1 MMRLLIGL
9 ILAIVV
15 NFGLFTLMHLMTS
28 TDRVKRQTFD
38 DIRILDFVR
47 VQKEPEVET
56 KQRKVPEKPKPPEK
70 MPPPPKVQPKTQQV
84 KSPTPKLA
92 VPNIK
97 VPLNIAG
104 GPYLGDFSATKSAP
118 VAPVQT
124 NVNEYAQVT
133 PLVRIPPRY
142 PRLAARRGLEGVV
155 RVAFTI
161 TKDGLVSQ
169 ARVLSADPPGV
180 FDAAAL
186 KAVRKW
192 KFSPKMVDGKAV
204 EQTAA
209 QEITFRLS
217 K

>member
-1 MMRLLIGL
+1 MRLFIGL
-9 ILAIVV
+9 IIAAMV

-28 TDRVKRQTFD
+28 TDRVKRQTYD

-47 VQKEPEVET
+47 VKKEQQVET
-56 KQRKVPEKPKPPEK
+56 KQRKVPEKPKPPED

-84 KSPTPKLA
+84 KAPTPELS

-104 GPYLGDFSATKSAP
+104 GPYLGDFSAAKAAP
-118 VAPVQT
+118 VTPVQT
-124 NVNEYAQVT
+124 GVSEYAQVT

-142 PRLAARRGLEGVV
+142 PRLAARRGIEGVV

-169 ARVLSADPPGV
+169 ARVLSADPAGV

-186 KAVRKW
+186 KAVKKW